1 MHTLDHLINWFE
13 SWVWFSMYFKK
24 RKLAF
29 DTNFLL
35 ILVLFIQVYIK
46 YFLQSQKQAGKS
58 LKLRKWRLYYIWFND
73 ATNFFNFRVNK
84 CDHCL
89 FSTNSKDVLSNHI
102 KRVHDGIAS
111 HICHLCSV
119 ACWYVEHK
127 DYILHVPELILLK
140 NKNIKIEHQYFFFDI
155 VE

>member
-1 MHTLDHLINWFE
+1 MMQPT
-13 SWVWFSMYFKK
+13 
-24 RKLAF
+24 
-29 DTNFLL
+29 
-35 ILVLFIQVYIK
+35 
-46 YFLQSQKQAGKS
+46 
-58 LKLRKWRLYYIWFND
+58 
-73 ATNFFNFRVNK
+73 FFNSRVNK

-140 NKNIKIEHQYFFFDI
+140 NKNIKIEHQYFFCSYCGIISATKYNFAKSKKS
-155 VE
+155 

>member
-1 MHTLDHLINWFE
+1 MQPT
-13 SWVWFSMYFKK
+13 
-24 RKLAF
+24 
-29 DTNFLL
+29 
-35 ILVLFIQVYIK
+35 
-46 YFLQSQKQAGKS
+46 
-58 LKLRKWRLYYIWFND
+58 
-73 ATNFFNFRVNK
+73 FFNFRVNK

-127 DYILHVPELILLK
+127 DYILSSLS
-140 NKNIKIEHQYFFFDI
+140 NKRGVMLTNFRKFHPARI
-155 VE
+155 